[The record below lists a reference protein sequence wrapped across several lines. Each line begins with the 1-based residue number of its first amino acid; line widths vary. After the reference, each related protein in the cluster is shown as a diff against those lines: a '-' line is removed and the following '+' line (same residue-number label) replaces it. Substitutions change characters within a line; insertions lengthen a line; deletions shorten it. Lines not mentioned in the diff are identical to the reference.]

1 MIRPRPGSRAGS
13 RVPRVPSEEQLA
25 RTGAAM
31 RRIRSSRVNLDWLQ
45 GPGPTDLWIWREID
59 ADRADLVELTFHG
72 RSVILRGEALST
84 GRCEHGTGSPYAQEL
99 GLLEMDPVLDPV
111 TLAAA
116 ETLLGALPA
125 EIRNPTVETL
135 IHAIRE
141 ARERDVREAPKTRE
155 EDEGPNI

>member
-1 MIRPRPGSRAGS
+1 
-13 RVPRVPSEEQLA
+13 
-25 RTGAAM
+25 M